1 MKKILCVAVFFCIA
15 MALSGAPKTS
25 CRNCGIRDGN
35 IIFMCEKQHIT
46 CSKCSRGRTKA
57 EALSDNLV
65 AAFGGGSG
73 SSMRC
78 TKVNRYD
85 EVCNANIT
93 RKIADN
99 RSAETIRREQAAARQ
114 RAENAAK
121 AKAVKEQ
128 KEQAGIKVLRAEHA
142 KMLAAFRS
150 ALKSKSPATLKQTVA
165 AMLKH
170 HDNHDGY
177 ASKASGGI
185 FGMFGGRSGGE
196 NCNLLNVMVSTALKL
211 NDDKFISII
220 FANINPG
227 DGVVLSGLKTG
238 KPIYVNL
245 FADKLKKAEIFTKA
259 VPVIIETHCRL
270 KNPAYLTAVTS
281 VLKTT
286 SFNPYDL
293 RDLSYAQSDDKKPK
307 ANEILLSNFLAQT
320 EKLPFAAI
328 KPLYDVVGV
337 EKLES
342 ILTQA
347 VADGDVATYKYLI
360 DKRKATGSVKIRKND
375 LAVYP
380 YHLFI
385 AAKNYEYAKKVK
397 ISPTMHEDKIEVWK
411 EEQKSYSSNSK
422 TKEVKR
428 NKATVP
434 VAYMAELNNFDAVKY
449 LIEKEGYDFGSFSKY
464 SESDDARTWAKK
476 HNNKEMFKYLDDKI
490 SGWTTAGYYT
500 TCVLLAP
507 LYILA
512 LLAAK

>member
-1 MKKILCVAVFFCIA
+1 MKRIFCVAVFLCIA
-15 MALSGAPKTS
+15 MTLAGASKTR
-25 CRNCGIRDGN
+25 CRNCGINDGN

-46 CSKCSRGRTKA
+46 CSKCSRGRTQA
-57 EALSDNLV
+57 EAFSDNLA

-85 EVCNANIT
+85 NVCNANIT

-121 AKAVKEQ
+121 AKAAKEQ

-196 NCNLLNVMVSTALKL
+196 KCNILNVMVSTALKL
-211 NDDKFISII
+211 NDEKQISII

-227 DGVVLSGLKTG
+227 DGVVLSGLGTG
-238 KPIYVNL
+238 KTIYVKL
-245 FADKLKKAEIFTKA
+245 FAGKLKNGELFCKA
-259 VPVIIETHCRL
+259 VPVIVETHCRL
-270 KNPAYLTAVTS
+270 KNPAYIAEILST
-281 VLKTT
+281 LKTT
-286 SFNPYDL
+286 SFSSYDL
-293 RDLSYAQSDDKKPK
+293 RNSNYCTSSEGNQ
-307 ANEILLSNFLAQT
+307 ANEIIFTQILAQNS
-320 EKLPFAAI
+320 KLPFAAM
-328 KPLYDVVGV
+328 KPLYDDLPV

-347 VADGDVATYKYLI
+347 VADGDTVTYKYLI
-360 DKRKATGSVKIRKND
+360 DKRKVTGSAAIRKND

-380 YHLFI
+380 YHLLI
-385 AAKNYEYAKKVK
+385 AGKDYVYAEKVK

-449 LIEKEGYDFGSFSKY
+449 LIEKEGYDFGSLSTY
-464 SESDDARTWAKK
+464 AASDDARTWAKK
-476 HNNKEMFKYLDDKI
+476 HNNKEMYKYMDDKI
-490 SGWTTAGYYT
+490 SGWATAGYYT
-500 TCVLLAP
+500 VNILLFP
-507 LYILA
+507 LMILA
-512 LLAAK
+512 LAAAK